1 MHLFSRLVCCGPGA
15 EGNVHYSDDDSS
27 GDEFT
32 GGGAASAAVI
42 RWPHDT
48 PRRLE
53 DAGSVR
59 VLPSDVK
66 ATAERSRHPGHR
78 KSESV
83 ANFVPHQQQR
93 PGGAGA
99 KAGEAGG
106 RWPGKQSSLRSLD
119 SPKRRDRKDYKVGD
133 LIDESC
139 DKSVLDLA
147 GRETRRLPDVAGED
161 KVAWAAEVLR
171 IDLTETGIRT

>member
-15 EGNVHYSDDDSS
+15 ESNVHYSDEDSS

-32 GGGAASAAVI
+32 AAVI

-66 ATAERSRHPGHR
+66 APAERSRHPGHR
-78 KSESV
+78 K
-83 ANFVPHQQQR
+83 
-93 PGGAGA
+93 
-99 KAGEAGG
+99 
-106 RWPGKQSSLRSLD
+106 
-119 SPKRRDRKDYKVGD
+119 
-133 LIDESC
+133 
-139 DKSVLDLA
+139 
-147 GRETRRLPDVAGED
+147 
-161 KVAWAAEVLR
+161 
-171 IDLTETGIRT
+171 